1 MTGYPLNA
9 TAAQMHFPDDA
20 EAGVPTA
27 VTPEDAARAGVYAL
41 LGALLRD
48 VPNAELLEHVRA
60 LPAAEGRGDFAL
72 AWEGVRLAA
81 EQLRLDELDDEY
93 HQLFI
98 GLGRGELVPYGSWY
112 QTGFLME
119 KPLGVLRD
127 DLRALGFERSADV
140 HEPEDHIA
148 ALCEVMAALAL
159 DADAPSELSLA
170 RQRAFFQTHM
180 AEWVGRFWHDLE
192 NAESAL
198 FYRSV
203 ARLGSAF
210 GVLEARY
217 LEPGG

>member
-1 MTGYPLNA
+1 M
-9 TAAQMHFPDDA
+9 QFPDDA

-48 VPNAELLEHVRA
+48 VPNAELLEHVRT

-127 DLRALGFERSADV
+127 DLRALGLERSANV

-159 DADAPSELSLA
+159 DADASSELSLA

-180 AEWVGRFWHDLE
+180 AEWVGRFWYDLE
-192 NAESAL
+192 HAESAL

-210 GVLEARY
+210 GALEARY
-217 LEPGG
+217 LEPGA